1 MTASGLWLGCA
12 SGLARLTQRRSL
24 VAAASGLGMV
34 ALVAVSEKRA
44 ALYGAASRVL
54 EGEVFGLI
62 LPVALVFASRRA
74 LDPTRLDAAATPF
87 ARFGPSRRTVA
98 LGLVLASMIGAA
110 LLAASAAALAAVLAH
125 DPTAPAIRL
134 DAVSSA
140 WIGALGGSAYAAF
153 FAFGATYGSQGGGRW
168 WSLAA
173 DFLLGST
180 SGVGALLAP
189 RAHIENL
196 LGGEPPMLLS
206 QPASAACLAA
216 IGVAFTTLALLRC
229 PP

>member
-1 MTASGLWLGCA
+1 MTSGLWLGCA
-12 SGLARLTQRRSL
+12 SGLMRLTQRRAL
-24 VAAASGLGMV
+24 VAGASGLGIV
-34 ALVAVSEKRA
+34 ALVAVAEKRA

-54 EGEVFGLI
+54 ENEVFGLI
-62 LPVALVFASRRA
+62 LPIALVLASRRA
-74 LDPTRLDAAATPF
+74 LDPTRLDVAAMPL

-134 DAVSSA
+134 DAFSSA
-140 WIGALGGSAYAAF
+140 WIGALGGTAYAAF

-168 WSLAA
+168 WGLAA

-196 LGGEPPMLLS
+196 LGGQPPMLLS

-216 IGVAFTTLALLRC
+216 IGVAFTLLALLRC